1 MKQFFITIAL
11 FVLANTALSQPTDN
25 PPKIL
30 ALYTGRADLA
40 HISFVNEAKKELP
53 KMAVLN
59 NYHLEVSDNWSLLNI
74 KDLNRYQ
81 LILLLDTRPE
91 LPAQRTAF
99 KKFMDNGG
107 ACIIFHFAGFA
118 LTPSDFPQNWNWYH
132 DTLIASGQ
140 YKGNT
145 WRPTTAILKNENP
158 SHPLLKNLPQQFRSA
173 ANEWYSW
180 EKDIRNNPDI
190 DILLSIDSSS
200 FPLGTGPKQHE
211 IWHEGYYPV
220 AWTNKKYRMVYI
232 NMGHNDMDY
241 IGGTNATLSSQ
252 FSSPEQ
258 NQFLLNAMQ
267 WLLQPDM
274 RPGNNHIFRVSN
286 GVSNGSIKK

>member
-1 MKQFFITIAL
+1 MKQFNFIIAL
-11 FVLANTALSQPTDN
+11 LILVNTAFSQKNNST
-25 PPKIL
+25 PKIL

-40 HISFVNEAKKELP
+40 HISFVNEAKTELP
-53 KMAVLN
+53 KIAAANKFQIQL
-59 NYHLEVSDNWSLLNI
+59 SDNWALLNS
-74 KDLNRYQ
+74 KDLSQYQ
-81 LILLLDTRPE
+81 LVMFLDTRPE
-91 LPAQRTAF
+91 LPEQRAAF
-99 KKFMDNGG
+99 RKYMDNGG

-145 WRPTTAILKNENP
+145 WRPTTANLKNENP
-158 SHPLLKNLPQQFRSA
+158 AHPLLKNLPKQFRSA

-180 EKDIRNNPDI
+180 EKDIRSNPDI
-190 DILLSIDSSS
+190 EILLSIDSSS

-258 NQFLLNAMQ
+258 NRFLLNTMQ
-267 WLLQPDM
+267 WLLQP
-274 RPGNNHIFRVSN
+274 RPAAR
-286 GVSNGSIKK
+286 

>member
-1 MKQFFITIAL
+1 MKQLNTALAL
-11 FVLANTALSQPTDN
+11 FVLVNTALCQQNDN
-25 PPKIL
+25 TLKIL

-53 KMAVLN
+53 KIAALN
-59 NYHLEVSDNWSLLNI
+59 KFQIELSDNWTQLNT
-74 KDLNRYQ
+74 KDLTRYH
-81 LILLLDTRPE
+81 LIMLLDTRPE
-91 LPAQRTAF
+91 LPAQRAAF
-99 KKFMDNGG
+99 RKYLDNGG

-118 LTPSDFPQNWNWYH
+118 LTPSDFPQNWSWYH

-145 WRPTTAILKNENP
+145 WKPTPATLKNEKP
-158 SHPLLKNLPQQFRSA
+158 SHPVLKNLPQQFRSA

-190 DILLSIDSSS
+190 EILLSIDSSS

-252 FSSPEQ
+252 FSSPDQ
-258 NQFLLNAMQ
+258 NQFLLNAIQ
-267 WLLQPDM
+267 WLL
-274 RPGNNHIFRVSN
+274 RPGKES
-286 GVSNGSIKK
+286 K

>member
-1 MKQFFITIAL
+1 ML
-11 FVLANTALSQPTDN
+11 LAINFSFGQSGKNSPRM
-25 PPKIL
+25 L

-40 HISFVNEAKKELP
+40 HISFVNEAKVMLP
-53 KMAVLN
+53 RIAGQNNFQLEISDDWTTLN
-59 NYHLEVSDNWSLLNI
+59 EKNI
-74 KDLNRYQ
+74 SRYQ

-91 LPAQRTAF
+91 KQEQRDVF
-99 KKFMDNGG
+99 ENYMKKGG

-145 WRPTTAILKNENP
+145 WRPTTAVLKNEKP
-158 SHPLLKNLPQQFRSA
+158 SHPALKKVPRTFQSA

-180 EKDIRNNPDI
+180 EKDLRKNPDI
-190 DILLSIDSSS
+190 EILLSIDTTS
-200 FPLGTGPKQHE
+200 FPLGTGPKKHE

-232 NMGHNDMDY
+232 NMGHNDIDY
-241 IGGTNATLSSQ
+241 EKGTNASLSSQ
-252 FSSPEQ
+252 FSSMDQ
-258 NQFLLNAMQ
+258 NRFLSNTIR
-267 WLLQPDM
+267 WLMLQ
-274 RPGNNHIFRVSN
+274 RIR
-286 GVSNGSIKK
+286 